1 MKDFMC
7 LFVISTLLFTAV
19 PAFAVEPSAKAA
31 ADIAAQNQ
39 GKLDKILLN
48 QLEILRQLD
57 EIKKELAI
65 VKARA
70 TH

>member
-1 MKDFMC
+1 MKRFMC
-7 LFVISTLLFTAV
+7 FCILSTLLGATVLSAEM
-19 PAFAVEPSAKAA
+19 PAKAA
-31 ADIAAQNQ
+31 DPSIVQTQ

-70 TH
+70 TR